1 MATELTRITFAVTQE
16 MKPLLLNA
24 KKEWFYDCSQ
34 SDMIR
39 KLVPAGLNAL
49 DKRTPKSEAQ

>member
-39 KLVPAGLNAL
+39 KLVLAGLNAL
-49 DKRTPKSEAQ
+49 DKRTPKKEAQ